1 MDRYQFADC
10 ISDYLENKI
19 PLSKRKEF
27 EKYLKSHPEGL
38 ELMYSVQEVID
49 SMKSISETKVSPDF
63 MNNLQMRIIREKERY
78 TSPSSERKT
87 YFGFAPLQ
95 LGMMAVVLIG
105 LISIGKELLPEKGVM
120 TTSNQPNIQIT
131 YPQNIPDPNPQL
143 IKLQDL
149 LKQKNTLSR
158 YKDLLEMEREVTL
171 KRQFKRFMNIIGIE
185 DQKVVDN
192 YFPSFRNT
200 LVVMDNEDLSTKQRL
215 ISIVESE
222 FLFDIM
228 RLKTTSRER
237 ELRRV
242 TKELSTFIS
251 KAALDTQDEDTLF
264 AQRLL
269 SNTLRVV
276 ATEIEPKEN
285 RQPNQPM
292 LDAWVEALRTGMEE
306 YLENM

>member
-1 MDRYQFADC
+1 MSSKDC
-10 ISDYLENKI
+10 ISD
-19 PLSKRKEF
+19 
-27 EKYLKSHPEGL
+27 
-38 ELMYSVQEVID
+38 
-49 SMKSISETKVSPDF
+49 
-63 MNNLQMRIIREKERY
+63 
-78 TSPSSERKT
+78 
-87 YFGFAPLQ
+87 
-95 LGMMAVVLIG
+95 
-105 LISIGKELLPEKGVM
+105 
-120 TTSNQPNIQIT
+120 NIEDEEEI
-131 YPQNIPDPNPQL
+131 IPDPNPQL

>member
-1 MDRYQFADC
+1 M
-10 ISDYLENKI
+10 SSEDYLSDNGED
-19 PLSKRKEF
+19 E
-27 EKYLKSHPEGL
+27 E
-38 ELMYSVQEVID
+38 
-49 SMKSISETKVSPDF
+49 
-63 MNNLQMRIIREKERY
+63 
-78 TSPSSERKT
+78 
-87 YFGFAPLQ
+87 
-95 LGMMAVVLIG
+95 
-105 LISIGKELLPEKGVM
+105 
-120 TTSNQPNIQIT
+120 QI
-131 YPQNIPDPNPQL
+131 IPDPNPQL

-242 TKELSTFIS
+242 TKELSTFIT

-292 LDAWVEALRTGMEE
+292 LDAWVEALRAGMEE
-306 YLENM
+306 YLEKM

>member
-1 MDRYQFADC
+1 M
-10 ISDYLENKI
+10 
-19 PLSKRKEF
+19 
-27 EKYLKSHPEGL
+27 
-38 ELMYSVQEVID
+38 
-49 SMKSISETKVSPDF
+49 SMKDYKFEQDEEEEE
-63 MNNLQMRIIREKERY
+63 II
-78 TSPSSERKT
+78 P
-87 YFGFAPLQ
+87 
-95 LGMMAVVLIG
+95 V
-105 LISIGKELLPEKGVM
+105 
-120 TTSNQPNIQIT
+120 
-131 YPQNIPDPNPQL
+131 PNPQL
-143 IKLQDL
+143 IKLQSL
-149 LKQKNTLSR
+149 LKQKNTLTR

-185 DQKVVDN
+185 DQRVVDN

-200 LVVMDNEDLSTKQRL
+200 LEVMDNKDLSTKQRL

-251 KAALDTQDEDTLF
+251 QAALDTQDEDTLF

-269 SNTLRVV
+269 ANTLRMV
-276 ATEIEPKEN
+276 AIEIEPKEN

-306 YLENM
+306 YLEKM

>member
-1 MDRYQFADC
+1 MSHREFA
-10 ISDYLENKI
+10 
-19 PLSKRKEF
+19 F
-27 EKYLKSHPEGL
+27 EDE
-38 ELMYSVQEVID
+38 EEEEEEV
-49 SMKSISETKVSPDF
+49 
-63 MNNLQMRIIREKERY
+63 
-78 TSPSSERKT
+78 
-87 YFGFAPLQ
+87 
-95 LGMMAVVLIG
+95 
-105 LISIGKELLPEKGVM
+105 
-120 TTSNQPNIQIT
+120 
-131 YPQNIPDPNPQL
+131 IPDPNPQL

-149 LKQKNTLSR
+149 LKQKNTLTR

-185 DQKVVDN
+185 DQKVVDD

-200 LVVMDNEDLSTKQRL
+200 LVVMDNEELSTKQRL

>member
-1 MDRYQFADC
+1 MTAED
-10 ISDYLENKI
+10 IMSDN
-19 PLSKRKEF
+19 
-27 EKYLKSHPEGL
+27 
-38 ELMYSVQEVID
+38 ID
-49 SMKSISETKVSPDF
+49 SEEEEEEV
-63 MNNLQMRIIREKERY
+63 
-78 TSPSSERKT
+78 
-87 YFGFAPLQ
+87 
-95 LGMMAVVLIG
+95 
-105 LISIGKELLPEKGVM
+105 
-120 TTSNQPNIQIT
+120 
-131 YPQNIPDPNPQL
+131 IPDPNPQL

-149 LKQKNTLSR
+149 LTQRNTLSR

-200 LVVMDNEDLSTKQRL
+200 LVVMDNEDLSTKERL

-292 LDAWVEALRTGMEE
+292 LDAWVEALRKGMEE

>member
-1 MDRYQFADC
+1 M
-10 ISDYLENKI
+10 
-19 PLSKRKEF
+19 
-27 EKYLKSHPEGL
+27 
-38 ELMYSVQEVID
+38 
-49 SMKSISETKVSPDF
+49 SMKDYKFEQDEEEEEI
-63 MNNLQMRIIREKERY
+63 
-78 TSPSSERKT
+78 
-87 YFGFAPLQ
+87 
-95 LGMMAVVLIG
+95 
-105 LISIGKELLPEKGVM
+105 
-120 TTSNQPNIQIT
+120 
-131 YPQNIPDPNPQL
+131 IPDPNPQL
-143 IKLQDL
+143 IKLEAL
-149 LKQKNTLSR
+149 LKQKNTLDR

-185 DQKVVDN
+185 DQRVVDT

-200 LVVMDNEDLSTKQRL
+200 LVVMDNEKLSTKERL

-292 LDAWVEALRTGMEE
+292 LDAWVEALRKGMEE

>member
-1 MDRYQFADC
+1 MSQRDF
-10 ISDYLENKI
+10 N
-19 PLSKRKEF
+19 F
-27 EKYLKSHPEGL
+27 EDED
-38 ELMYSVQEVID
+38 EEEV
-49 SMKSISETKVSPDF
+49 
-63 MNNLQMRIIREKERY
+63 
-78 TSPSSERKT
+78 
-87 YFGFAPLQ
+87 
-95 LGMMAVVLIG
+95 
-105 LISIGKELLPEKGVM
+105 
-120 TTSNQPNIQIT
+120 
-131 YPQNIPDPNPQL
+131 IPDPNPQL

-149 LKQKNTLSR
+149 LKQKNTLTR

-185 DQKVVDN
+185 DQRVVDN

-251 KAALDTQDEDTLF
+251 KAALDTKDEDTLF

-269 SNTLRVV
+269 SNTLRIV

-306 YLENM
+306 YLEDM

>member
-1 MDRYQFADC
+1 M
-10 ISDYLENKI
+10 
-19 PLSKRKEF
+19 
-27 EKYLKSHPEGL
+27 
-38 ELMYSVQEVID
+38 
-49 SMKSISETKVSPDF
+49 SMKDYKFEQDEEEEEV
-63 MNNLQMRIIREKERY
+63 
-78 TSPSSERKT
+78 
-87 YFGFAPLQ
+87 
-95 LGMMAVVLIG
+95 
-105 LISIGKELLPEKGVM
+105 
-120 TTSNQPNIQIT
+120 
-131 YPQNIPDPNPQL
+131 IPDPNPQL
-143 IKLQDL
+143 IKLQTL
-149 LKQKNTLSR
+149 LKQKNTLTR

-185 DQKVVDN
+185 DQRVVDN

-200 LVVMDNEDLSTKQRL
+200 LVVMDDKDLSTKERL

-251 KAALDTQDEDTLF
+251 QAALDTQDEDTLF

-269 SNTLRVV
+269 ANTLRMV
-276 ATEIEPKEN
+276 AIEIEPKEN

-306 YLENM
+306 YLEKM

>member
-1 MDRYQFADC
+1 MTAED
-10 ISDYLENKI
+10 IMSDN
-19 PLSKRKEF
+19 
-27 EKYLKSHPEGL
+27 
-38 ELMYSVQEVID
+38 ID
-49 SMKSISETKVSPDF
+49 SEEEEEEV
-63 MNNLQMRIIREKERY
+63 
-78 TSPSSERKT
+78 
-87 YFGFAPLQ
+87 
-95 LGMMAVVLIG
+95 
-105 LISIGKELLPEKGVM
+105 
-120 TTSNQPNIQIT
+120 
-131 YPQNIPDPNPQL
+131 IPDPNPQL

-149 LKQKNTLSR
+149 LRQKNTLDR

-171 KRQFKRFMNIIGIE
+171 KRQFKRFMNIIGID

-200 LVVMDNEDLSTKQRL
+200 LVVMDNENLSTKERL

-292 LDAWVEALRTGMEE
+292 LDAWVEALRKGMEE

>member
-1 MDRYQFADC
+1 M
-10 ISDYLENKI
+10 
-19 PLSKRKEF
+19 
-27 EKYLKSHPEGL
+27 
-38 ELMYSVQEVID
+38 
-49 SMKSISETKVSPDF
+49 SMKDYKFEQDEEEEEI
-63 MNNLQMRIIREKERY
+63 
-78 TSPSSERKT
+78 
-87 YFGFAPLQ
+87 
-95 LGMMAVVLIG
+95 
-105 LISIGKELLPEKGVM
+105 
-120 TTSNQPNIQIT
+120 
-131 YPQNIPDPNPQL
+131 IPDPNPQL
-143 IKLQDL
+143 IKLEAL
-149 LKQKNTLSR
+149 LKQKNTLTR

-171 KRQFKRFMNIIGIE
+171 KRQFKRFMNIIGID
-185 DQKVVDN
+185 DQRVVDN

-200 LVVMDNEDLSTKQRL
+200 LVVMDDEKLSTKQRL

-292 LDAWVEALRTGMEE
+292 LDAWVEALRAGMEE

>member
-1 MDRYQFADC
+1 M
-10 ISDYLENKI
+10 
-19 PLSKRKEF
+19 
-27 EKYLKSHPEGL
+27 
-38 ELMYSVQEVID
+38 
-49 SMKSISETKVSPDF
+49 
-63 MNNLQMRIIREKERY
+63 
-78 TSPSSERKT
+78 SSED
-87 YFGFAPLQ
+87 YFSDNGEEEEE
-95 LGMMAVVLIG
+95 I
-105 LISIGKELLPEKGVM
+105 
-120 TTSNQPNIQIT
+120 
-131 YPQNIPDPNPQL
+131 IPDPNPQL

>member
-1 MDRYQFADC
+1 M
-10 ISDYLENKI
+10 
-19 PLSKRKEF
+19 SKRDCNLDDE
-27 EKYLKSHPEGL
+27 EE
-38 ELMYSVQEVID
+38 EV
-49 SMKSISETKVSPDF
+49 
-63 MNNLQMRIIREKERY
+63 
-78 TSPSSERKT
+78 
-87 YFGFAPLQ
+87 
-95 LGMMAVVLIG
+95 
-105 LISIGKELLPEKGVM
+105 
-120 TTSNQPNIQIT
+120 
-131 YPQNIPDPNPQL
+131 IPDPNPQL

-149 LKQKNTLSR
+149 LKQKNTLTR

-185 DQKVVDN
+185 DQRVVDN

-269 SNTLRVV
+269 SNTLRIV

-306 YLENM
+306 YLEDL

>member
-1 MDRYQFADC
+1 MTAED
-10 ISDYLENKI
+10 IMSDN
-19 PLSKRKEF
+19 
-27 EKYLKSHPEGL
+27 
-38 ELMYSVQEVID
+38 ID
-49 SMKSISETKVSPDF
+49 SEEEEV
-63 MNNLQMRIIREKERY
+63 
-78 TSPSSERKT
+78 
-87 YFGFAPLQ
+87 
-95 LGMMAVVLIG
+95 
-105 LISIGKELLPEKGVM
+105 
-120 TTSNQPNIQIT
+120 
-131 YPQNIPDPNPQL
+131 IPDPNPQL

-149 LKQKNTLSR
+149 LRQKNTLDR

-171 KRQFKRFMNIIGIE
+171 KRQFKRFMHIIGID

-200 LVVMDNEDLSTKQRL
+200 LVVMDNENLSTKERL

-292 LDAWVEALRTGMEE
+292 LDAWVEALRKGMEE

>member
-1 MDRYQFADC
+1 M
-10 ISDYLENKI
+10 
-19 PLSKRKEF
+19 
-27 EKYLKSHPEGL
+27 
-38 ELMYSVQEVID
+38 
-49 SMKSISETKVSPDF
+49 SMKDYKFEQDEEEEEI
-63 MNNLQMRIIREKERY
+63 
-78 TSPSSERKT
+78 
-87 YFGFAPLQ
+87 
-95 LGMMAVVLIG
+95 
-105 LISIGKELLPEKGVM
+105 
-120 TTSNQPNIQIT
+120 
-131 YPQNIPDPNPQL
+131 IPDPNPQL
-143 IKLQDL
+143 IKLEAL
-149 LKQKNTLSR
+149 LKQKNTLDR

-185 DQKVVDN
+185 DQRVVDT

-200 LVVMDNEDLSTKQRL
+200 LVVMDNEKLSTKERL

-269 SNTLRVV
+269 SNTLRIV

-292 LDAWVEALRTGMEE
+292 LDAWVEALRAGMEE

>member
-1 MDRYQFADC
+1 
-10 ISDYLENKI
+10 
-19 PLSKRKEF
+19 
-27 EKYLKSHPEGL
+27 
-38 ELMYSVQEVID
+38 
-49 SMKSISETKVSPDF
+49 
-63 MNNLQMRIIREKERY
+63 
-78 TSPSSERKT
+78 
-87 YFGFAPLQ
+87 
-95 LGMMAVVLIG
+95 
-105 LISIGKELLPEKGVM
+105 
-120 TTSNQPNIQIT
+120 
-131 YPQNIPDPNPQL
+131 
-143 IKLQDL
+143 
-149 LKQKNTLSR
+149 
-158 YKDLLEMEREVTL
+158 MEREVTL

-185 DQKVVDN
+185 DQRVVDN

-200 LVVMDNEDLSTKQRL
+200 LVVMDNEDLTTKQRL
-215 ISIVESE
+215 ISMVESE

-251 KAALDTQDEDTLF
+251 KAALETQDEDTLF

-292 LDAWVEALRTGMEE
+292 LDAWVDALRTGMEE

>member
-1 MDRYQFADC
+1 MK
-10 ISDYLENKI
+10 DYK
-19 PLSKRKEF
+19 F
-27 EKYLKSHPEGL
+27 EQDE
-38 ELMYSVQEVID
+38 EEEEI
-49 SMKSISETKVSPDF
+49 
-63 MNNLQMRIIREKERY
+63 
-78 TSPSSERKT
+78 
-87 YFGFAPLQ
+87 
-95 LGMMAVVLIG
+95 
-105 LISIGKELLPEKGVM
+105 
-120 TTSNQPNIQIT
+120 
-131 YPQNIPDPNPQL
+131 IPDPNPQL
-143 IKLQDL
+143 IKLEAL

-292 LDAWVEALRTGMEE
+292 LDAWVDALRTGMEE

>member
-1 MDRYQFADC
+1 MK
-10 ISDYLENKI
+10 DYK
-19 PLSKRKEF
+19 F
-27 EKYLKSHPEGL
+27 EQDE
-38 ELMYSVQEVID
+38 EEEEI
-49 SMKSISETKVSPDF
+49 
-63 MNNLQMRIIREKERY
+63 
-78 TSPSSERKT
+78 
-87 YFGFAPLQ
+87 
-95 LGMMAVVLIG
+95 
-105 LISIGKELLPEKGVM
+105 
-120 TTSNQPNIQIT
+120 
-131 YPQNIPDPNPQL
+131 IPDPNPQL
-143 IKLQDL
+143 IKLEAL
-149 LKQKNTLSR
+149 LKQKNTLTR

-171 KRQFKRFMNIIGIE
+171 KRQFKRFMNIIGID
-185 DQKVVDN
+185 DQRVVDN

-200 LVVMDNEDLSTKQRL
+200 LVVMDDEKLSTKQRL

-292 LDAWVEALRTGMEE
+292 LDAWVEALRAGMEE

>member
-1 MDRYQFADC
+1 M
-10 ISDYLENKI
+10 
-19 PLSKRKEF
+19 SKRDFNF
-27 EKYLKSHPEGL
+27 EDE
-38 ELMYSVQEVID
+38 EEEEV
-49 SMKSISETKVSPDF
+49 
-63 MNNLQMRIIREKERY
+63 
-78 TSPSSERKT
+78 
-87 YFGFAPLQ
+87 
-95 LGMMAVVLIG
+95 
-105 LISIGKELLPEKGVM
+105 
-120 TTSNQPNIQIT
+120 
-131 YPQNIPDPNPQL
+131 IPDPNPQL
-143 IKLQDL
+143 IKLQTL
-149 LKQKNTLSR
+149 LKQKNTLTR

-185 DQKVVDN
+185 DQRVVDN

-200 LVVMDNEDLSTKQRL
+200 LVVMDDENLTTKQRL

-269 SNTLRVV
+269 SNTLRIV

>member
-1 MDRYQFADC
+1 MSQRDF
-10 ISDYLENKI
+10 N
-19 PLSKRKEF
+19 F
-27 EKYLKSHPEGL
+27 EDE
-38 ELMYSVQEVID
+38 EEEEV
-49 SMKSISETKVSPDF
+49 
-63 MNNLQMRIIREKERY
+63 
-78 TSPSSERKT
+78 
-87 YFGFAPLQ
+87 
-95 LGMMAVVLIG
+95 
-105 LISIGKELLPEKGVM
+105 
-120 TTSNQPNIQIT
+120 
-131 YPQNIPDPNPQL
+131 IPDPNPQL

-149 LKQKNTLSR
+149 LKQKNTLTR

-185 DQKVVDN
+185 DQRVVDN

>member
-1 MDRYQFADC
+1 MTAED
-10 ISDYLENKI
+10 IMSDN
-19 PLSKRKEF
+19 
-27 EKYLKSHPEGL
+27 
-38 ELMYSVQEVID
+38 ID
-49 SMKSISETKVSPDF
+49 SEEEEV
-63 MNNLQMRIIREKERY
+63 
-78 TSPSSERKT
+78 
-87 YFGFAPLQ
+87 
-95 LGMMAVVLIG
+95 
-105 LISIGKELLPEKGVM
+105 
-120 TTSNQPNIQIT
+120 
-131 YPQNIPDPNPQL
+131 IPDPNPQL

-149 LKQKNTLSR
+149 LRQKNTLDR
-158 YKDLLEMEREVTL
+158 YKDLLVMEREVTL
-171 KRQFKRFMNIIGIE
+171 KRQFKRFMHIIGID

-200 LVVMDNEDLSTKQRL
+200 LVVMDNENLSTKERL

-292 LDAWVEALRTGMEE
+292 LDAWVEALRAGIEE

>member
-1 MDRYQFADC
+1 MSQRDF
-10 ISDYLENKI
+10 N
-19 PLSKRKEF
+19 F
-27 EKYLKSHPEGL
+27 EDED
-38 ELMYSVQEVID
+38 EEEV
-49 SMKSISETKVSPDF
+49 
-63 MNNLQMRIIREKERY
+63 
-78 TSPSSERKT
+78 
-87 YFGFAPLQ
+87 
-95 LGMMAVVLIG
+95 
-105 LISIGKELLPEKGVM
+105 
-120 TTSNQPNIQIT
+120 
-131 YPQNIPDPNPQL
+131 IPDPNPQL
-143 IKLQDL
+143 IKLQEL
-149 LKQKNTLSR
+149 LKQKNTLTR

-185 DQKVVDN
+185 DQRVVDN

-251 KAALDTQDEDTLF
+251 KAALDTKDEDTLF

-269 SNTLRVV
+269 SNTLRIV

>member
-1 MDRYQFADC
+1 MTAED
-10 ISDYLENKI
+10 IMSDN
-19 PLSKRKEF
+19 
-27 EKYLKSHPEGL
+27 
-38 ELMYSVQEVID
+38 ID
-49 SMKSISETKVSPDF
+49 SEEEV
-63 MNNLQMRIIREKERY
+63 
-78 TSPSSERKT
+78 
-87 YFGFAPLQ
+87 
-95 LGMMAVVLIG
+95 
-105 LISIGKELLPEKGVM
+105 
-120 TTSNQPNIQIT
+120 
-131 YPQNIPDPNPQL
+131 IPDPNPQL

-149 LKQKNTLSR
+149 LTQRNTLSR

-200 LVVMDNEDLSTKQRL
+200 LVVMDNENLSTKERL

-292 LDAWVEALRTGMEE
+292 LDAWVEALRKGMEE

>member
-1 MDRYQFADC
+1 MTAED
-10 ISDYLENKI
+10 IMSDN
-19 PLSKRKEF
+19 
-27 EKYLKSHPEGL
+27 
-38 ELMYSVQEVID
+38 ID
-49 SMKSISETKVSPDF
+49 SEEEEV
-63 MNNLQMRIIREKERY
+63 
-78 TSPSSERKT
+78 
-87 YFGFAPLQ
+87 
-95 LGMMAVVLIG
+95 
-105 LISIGKELLPEKGVM
+105 
-120 TTSNQPNIQIT
+120 
-131 YPQNIPDPNPQL
+131 IPDPNPQL

-149 LKQKNTLSR
+149 LRQKNTLDR

-171 KRQFKRFMNIIGIE
+171 KRQFKRFMNIIGID

-200 LVVMDNEDLSTKQRL
+200 LVVMDNENLSTKERL

-292 LDAWVEALRTGMEE
+292 LDAWVEALRKGMEE

>member
-1 MDRYQFADC
+1 M
-10 ISDYLENKI
+10 
-19 PLSKRKEF
+19 SKRDFNF
-27 EKYLKSHPEGL
+27 EDE
-38 ELMYSVQEVID
+38 EEEEV
-49 SMKSISETKVSPDF
+49 
-63 MNNLQMRIIREKERY
+63 
-78 TSPSSERKT
+78 
-87 YFGFAPLQ
+87 
-95 LGMMAVVLIG
+95 
-105 LISIGKELLPEKGVM
+105 
-120 TTSNQPNIQIT
+120 
-131 YPQNIPDPNPQL
+131 IPDPNPQL
-143 IKLQDL
+143 IKLQTL
-149 LKQKNTLSR
+149 LKQKNTLTR

-185 DQKVVDN
+185 DQRVVDN

-200 LVVMDNEDLSTKQRL
+200 LVVMDDENLTTKQRL

-251 KAALDTQDEDTLF
+251 KAALDTKDEDTLF

-269 SNTLRVV
+269 SNTLRIV

-306 YLENM
+306 YLEDM

>member
-1 MDRYQFADC
+1 MSQRDFH
-10 ISDYLENKI
+10 
-19 PLSKRKEF
+19 F
-27 EKYLKSHPEGL
+27 EDED
-38 ELMYSVQEVID
+38 EEEV
-49 SMKSISETKVSPDF
+49 
-63 MNNLQMRIIREKERY
+63 
-78 TSPSSERKT
+78 
-87 YFGFAPLQ
+87 
-95 LGMMAVVLIG
+95 
-105 LISIGKELLPEKGVM
+105 
-120 TTSNQPNIQIT
+120 
-131 YPQNIPDPNPQL
+131 IPDPNPQL
-143 IKLQDL
+143 IKLQEL
-149 LKQKNTLSR
+149 LKQKNTLTR

-185 DQKVVDN
+185 DQRVVDN

-251 KAALDTQDEDTLF
+251 KAALDTKDEDTLF

-269 SNTLRVV
+269 SNTLRIV

-306 YLENM
+306 YLEDM

>member
-1 MDRYQFADC
+1 MSQRDF
-10 ISDYLENKI
+10 N
-19 PLSKRKEF
+19 F
-27 EKYLKSHPEGL
+27 EDE
-38 ELMYSVQEVID
+38 EEEEV
-49 SMKSISETKVSPDF
+49 
-63 MNNLQMRIIREKERY
+63 
-78 TSPSSERKT
+78 
-87 YFGFAPLQ
+87 
-95 LGMMAVVLIG
+95 
-105 LISIGKELLPEKGVM
+105 
-120 TTSNQPNIQIT
+120 
-131 YPQNIPDPNPQL
+131 IPDPNPQL

-149 LKQKNTLSR
+149 LKQKNTLTR

-185 DQKVVDN
+185 DQRVVDN

-269 SNTLRVV
+269 SNTLRIV

>member
-1 MDRYQFADC
+1 MK
-10 ISDYLENKI
+10 DYK
-19 PLSKRKEF
+19 F
-27 EKYLKSHPEGL
+27 EQDE
-38 ELMYSVQEVID
+38 EEEEI
-49 SMKSISETKVSPDF
+49 
-63 MNNLQMRIIREKERY
+63 
-78 TSPSSERKT
+78 
-87 YFGFAPLQ
+87 
-95 LGMMAVVLIG
+95 
-105 LISIGKELLPEKGVM
+105 
-120 TTSNQPNIQIT
+120 
-131 YPQNIPDPNPQL
+131 IPDPNPQL
-143 IKLQDL
+143 IKLEAL
-149 LKQKNTLSR
+149 LKQKNTLDR

-185 DQKVVDN
+185 DQRVVDT

-200 LVVMDNEDLSTKQRL
+200 LVVMDNEKLSTKERL

-292 LDAWVEALRTGMEE
+292 LDAWVEALRAGIEE

>member
-1 MDRYQFADC
+1 MSQRDF
-10 ISDYLENKI
+10 N
-19 PLSKRKEF
+19 F
-27 EKYLKSHPEGL
+27 EDED
-38 ELMYSVQEVID
+38 EEEV
-49 SMKSISETKVSPDF
+49 
-63 MNNLQMRIIREKERY
+63 
-78 TSPSSERKT
+78 
-87 YFGFAPLQ
+87 
-95 LGMMAVVLIG
+95 
-105 LISIGKELLPEKGVM
+105 
-120 TTSNQPNIQIT
+120 
-131 YPQNIPDPNPQL
+131 IPDPNPQL
-143 IKLQDL
+143 IKLQEL
-149 LKQKNTLSR
+149 LKQKNTLTR

-185 DQKVVDN
+185 DQRVVDN

-251 KAALDTQDEDTLF
+251 RAALDTQDEDTLF

-269 SNTLRVV
+269 SNTLRIV

-306 YLENM
+306 YLEDM

>member
-1 MDRYQFADC
+1 MSEKDC
-10 ISDYLENKI
+10 ISDNIED
-19 PLSKRKEF
+19 E
-27 EKYLKSHPEGL
+27 E
-38 ELMYSVQEVID
+38 EV
-49 SMKSISETKVSPDF
+49 
-63 MNNLQMRIIREKERY
+63 
-78 TSPSSERKT
+78 
-87 YFGFAPLQ
+87 
-95 LGMMAVVLIG
+95 
-105 LISIGKELLPEKGVM
+105 
-120 TTSNQPNIQIT
+120 
-131 YPQNIPDPNPQL
+131 IPDPNPQL
-143 IKLQDL
+143 IKLQTL
-149 LKQKNTLSR
+149 LKQKNTLTR

-185 DQKVVDN
+185 DQRVVDN

-200 LVVMDNEDLSTKQRL
+200 LEVMDNKDLSTKQRL

-251 KAALDTQDEDTLF
+251 QAALDTQDEDTLF

-269 SNTLRVV
+269 ANTLRMV
-276 ATEIEPKEN
+276 AIEIEPKEN

>member
-1 MDRYQFADC
+1 M
-10 ISDYLENKI
+10 
-19 PLSKRKEF
+19 
-27 EKYLKSHPEGL
+27 
-38 ELMYSVQEVID
+38 
-49 SMKSISETKVSPDF
+49 SMKDYKFEQDEEEEEV
-63 MNNLQMRIIREKERY
+63 
-78 TSPSSERKT
+78 
-87 YFGFAPLQ
+87 
-95 LGMMAVVLIG
+95 
-105 LISIGKELLPEKGVM
+105 
-120 TTSNQPNIQIT
+120 
-131 YPQNIPDPNPQL
+131 IPDPNPQL
-143 IKLQDL
+143 IKLQSL
-149 LKQKNTLSR
+149 LKQKNTLTR

-185 DQKVVDN
+185 DQRVVDN

-200 LVVMDNEDLSTKQRL
+200 LVVMDDKDLSTKERL

-251 KAALDTQDEDTLF
+251 QAALDTQDEDTLF

-269 SNTLRVV
+269 ANTLRMV
-276 ATEIEPKEN
+276 AIEIEPKEN

-306 YLENM
+306 YLEKM

>member
-1 MDRYQFADC
+1 MSEKDC
-10 ISDYLENKI
+10 ISDNIED
-19 PLSKRKEF
+19 E
-27 EKYLKSHPEGL
+27 E
-38 ELMYSVQEVID
+38 EV
-49 SMKSISETKVSPDF
+49 
-63 MNNLQMRIIREKERY
+63 
-78 TSPSSERKT
+78 
-87 YFGFAPLQ
+87 
-95 LGMMAVVLIG
+95 
-105 LISIGKELLPEKGVM
+105 
-120 TTSNQPNIQIT
+120 
-131 YPQNIPDPNPQL
+131 IPDPNPQL

-149 LKQKNTLSR
+149 LKQKNTLTR

-185 DQKVVDN
+185 DQRVVDN

-269 SNTLRVV
+269 SNTLRIV

>member
-1 MDRYQFADC
+1 M
-10 ISDYLENKI
+10 
-19 PLSKRKEF
+19 SKRDCNLDDE
-27 EKYLKSHPEGL
+27 EE
-38 ELMYSVQEVID
+38 EV
-49 SMKSISETKVSPDF
+49 
-63 MNNLQMRIIREKERY
+63 
-78 TSPSSERKT
+78 
-87 YFGFAPLQ
+87 
-95 LGMMAVVLIG
+95 
-105 LISIGKELLPEKGVM
+105 
-120 TTSNQPNIQIT
+120 
-131 YPQNIPDPNPQL
+131 IPDPNPQL

-149 LKQKNTLSR
+149 LKQKNTLTR

-185 DQKVVDN
+185 DQRVVDN

>member
-1 MDRYQFADC
+1 M
-10 ISDYLENKI
+10 
-19 PLSKRKEF
+19 
-27 EKYLKSHPEGL
+27 
-38 ELMYSVQEVID
+38 
-49 SMKSISETKVSPDF
+49 SMKDYKFEQDEEEEEI
-63 MNNLQMRIIREKERY
+63 
-78 TSPSSERKT
+78 
-87 YFGFAPLQ
+87 
-95 LGMMAVVLIG
+95 
-105 LISIGKELLPEKGVM
+105 
-120 TTSNQPNIQIT
+120 
-131 YPQNIPDPNPQL
+131 IPDPNPQL
-143 IKLQDL
+143 IKLEAL

-185 DQKVVDN
+185 DQRVVDT

-200 LVVMDNEDLSTKQRL
+200 LVVMDNEKLTTKQRL

-292 LDAWVEALRTGMEE
+292 LDAWVEALRAGMEE

>member
-1 MDRYQFADC
+1 M
-10 ISDYLENKI
+10 
-19 PLSKRKEF
+19 SKRDFNF
-27 EKYLKSHPEGL
+27 EDE
-38 ELMYSVQEVID
+38 EEEEV
-49 SMKSISETKVSPDF
+49 
-63 MNNLQMRIIREKERY
+63 
-78 TSPSSERKT
+78 
-87 YFGFAPLQ
+87 
-95 LGMMAVVLIG
+95 
-105 LISIGKELLPEKGVM
+105 
-120 TTSNQPNIQIT
+120 
-131 YPQNIPDPNPQL
+131 IPDPNPQL
-143 IKLQDL
+143 LKLQDL
-149 LKQKNTLSR
+149 LKQKNTLTR

-185 DQKVVDN
+185 DQRVVDN

-200 LVVMDNEDLSTKQRL
+200 LVVMDDENLTTKQRL

-251 KAALDTQDEDTLF
+251 RAALDTQDEDTLF

-269 SNTLRVV
+269 SNTLRIV